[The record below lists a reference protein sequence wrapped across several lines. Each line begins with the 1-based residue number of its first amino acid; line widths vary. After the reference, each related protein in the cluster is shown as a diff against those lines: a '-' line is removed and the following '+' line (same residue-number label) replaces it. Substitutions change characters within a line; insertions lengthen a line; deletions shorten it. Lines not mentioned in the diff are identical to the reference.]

1 MARYLQPLA
10 KEGMETPA
18 KFIEFLGVPFP
29 KVGTIKK
36 SHIVENCK
44 VLLEYCDTIGITSL
58 LVTDAKHFC
67 YLSGKTKAEDY
78 IGNIYNCVI
87 SGYEHISILPAI
99 SPVVVQITPA
109 KGVIFNRALTTL
121 VNHVRGTYTAPG
133 LDVIRDAKYPRTVTE
148 IRDILK
154 NDYVHRNVLG
164 IDIETYGLPET
175 SHALRWER
183 GELGTIAFSP
193 DKHTGTAF
201 CVGEY
206 FDRDNSDTIKK
217 ILKGMFDNFK
227 GTKVLHNGLFDAKFL
242 IRHLYM
248 KDLDDYKGMYEGIKV
263 FSDMD
268 DTMLMAYCC
277 INSTERLPKGLK
289 ELSKEFTG
297 DYAEDVKDIKK
308 LNIDD
313 LLKYNL
319 MDTCGTMYLYEKY
332 NAMLDVEEQREF
344 YENIIKPSI
353 PFLLEMMLTGLPIDY
368 ERTLEA
374 REELTKTQEE
384 ALSVILNSE
393 YVKRAEAVLKRL
405 ESDKYNATHKTKKK
419 NPDEIELTFNPGSG
433 NQLRILLLDI
443 LKYDVIEKTE
453 TGLPAVGGAIIKE
466 YLAMAKY
473 NQEDDV
479 VELLQ
484 AILDFGAAIKV
495 NGTFIEALLGL
506 SVKHTDNMYTLHGD
520 LKLGGTQSFRISSA
534 NPNLQNL
541 PSGSIYGKLIKS
553 CVVAPK
559 GWLFAS
565 SDFSALEDV
574 VSSILSN
581 DYNKKREFSQK
592 LDGLR

>member
-1 MARYLQPLA
+1 
-10 KEGMETPA
+10 
-18 KFIEFLGVPFP
+18 
-29 KVGTIKK
+29 
-36 SHIVENCK
+36 
-44 VLLEYCDTIGITSL
+44 
-58 LVTDAKHFC
+58 
-67 YLSGKTKAEDY
+67 
-78 IGNIYNCVI
+78 
-87 SGYEHISILPAI
+87 
-99 SPVVVQITPA
+99 
-109 KGVIFNRALTTL
+109 
-121 VNHVRGTYTAPG
+121 
-133 LDVIRDAKYPRTVTE
+133 
-148 IRDILK
+148 
-154 NDYVHRNVLG
+154 
-164 IDIETYGLPET
+164 
-175 SHALRWER
+175 
-183 GELGTIAFSP
+183 
-193 DKHTGTAF
+193 
-201 CVGEY
+201 
-206 FDRDNSDTIKK
+206 
-217 ILKGMFDNFK
+217 MFDNFK

-344 YENIIKPSI
+344 YENIIKPSR